1 LVSWKDGTTTYV
13 PLREMKNS
21 FPVETAEYAVA
32 NKIDTKPAFVWWVP
46 YVMRK
51 RSQLICKIKKGKTKY
66 WHRTHK
72 YGIELPKSVDEALE
86 IYRRTGT
93 TFWRDAINKEMKNVL
108 PAFEFRDD
116 DQVPIGYKHIT
127 CHMIFDVKMIG
138 LVCKSC
144 FVAGGHLTDPPVE
157 SVYLSVVTRESVRI
171 TFLVAA
177 LNDLSILGADVQN
190 AYINAKTSK
199 KCTPRPGPSLVQMQV
214 GLPSS

>member
-1 LVSWKDGTTTYV
+1 
-13 PLREMKNS
+13 MKNS

-108 PAFEFRDD
+108 PAFEFRVD

-127 CHMIFDVKMIG
+127 CHRIFDVKMIG
-138 LVCKSC
+138 LVCK
-144 FVAGGHLTDPPVE
+144 A
-157 SVYLSVVTRESVRI
+157 RI
-171 TFLVAA
+171 LARCDQQGNEECPA
-177 LNDLSILGADVQN
+177 CIRIL
-190 AYINAKTSK
+190 
-199 KCTPRPGPSLVQMQV
+199 R
-214 GLPSS
+214 